1 VVISAHKWLR
11 PALALTL
18 GAYLAACADSRPS
31 PIAEST
37 TAAVRDAEREIAR
50 ALLAQLTAIATPPAH
65 PDTLLRALDVSA
77 LLALT
82 VPPEVPLLPQSASAA
97 PTDALSGCLLTTGS
111 AATLS
116 ECELGDHVVDGTWS
130 LQYPATHTELVD
142 VFVVGPRDHGSLWID
157 ARLRER
163 IIDSL
168 PDMPHVRS
176 IDGNIEISLMWSADN
191 REYALDASIHVDGLA
206 IDTGF
211 APAAG
216 SGPDGDF
223 APTHGDDRG
232 PVCAVNGT
240 ITIRGTMSTGDHSRA
255 TVWLGPGCGD
265 VQVVRSAGT

>member
-11 PALALTL
+11 PGLALML
-18 GAYLAACADSRPS
+18 GVALAACADSRLS
-31 PIAEST
+31 PLAET
-37 TAAVRDAEREIAR
+37 VAAAVRHAERENAR
-50 ALLAQLTAIATPPAH
+50 ALLAQLTAIATPPSD

-77 LLALT
+77 LLALM
-82 VPPEVPLLPQSASAA
+82 VPPEVPLLPPSGSPAA
-97 PTDALSGCLLTTGS
+97 TDALSGCVLTTGS

-163 IIDSL
+163 ITDSL
-168 PDMPHVRS
+168 PDMPQLRS

-191 REYALDASIHVDGLA
+191 REYALDASIHVDGLT
-206 IDTGF
+206 IDTGS

-216 SGPDGDF
+216 SGPDADF
-223 APTHGDDRG
+223 APEHGDMRG
-232 PVCAVNGT
+232 PGCAVGGT
-240 ITIRGTMSTGDHSRA
+240 ITIRATVSTGDHSRA
-255 TVWLGPGCGD
+255 TVWLGPGCRD